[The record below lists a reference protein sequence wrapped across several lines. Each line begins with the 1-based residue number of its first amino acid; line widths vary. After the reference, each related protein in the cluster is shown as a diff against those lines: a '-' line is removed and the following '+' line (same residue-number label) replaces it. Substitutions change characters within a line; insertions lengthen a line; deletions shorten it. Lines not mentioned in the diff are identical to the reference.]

1 MSNMNEEEFDEDHAM
16 DMLLNDMVNRLR
28 TVRVR
33 FSNESDYI
41 VLNGFQLENF
51 EKIKEFDK
59 EVYGLYKGQHLMI
72 DKEDYKN
79 LI

>member
-16 DMLLNDMVNRLR
+16 DMLLNDMINRLR

-33 FSNESDYI
+33 FANESDYI

-59 EVYGLYKGQHLMI
+59 EVYGVYKGQNLMI

>member
-1 MSNMNEEEFDEDHAM
+1 MSNISEEEFDEDHAM
-16 DMLLNDMVNRLR
+16 DMVLNDMINKLR

-33 FSNESDYI
+33 FANESNSVI
-41 VLNGFQLENF
+41 LNGFQMDNF

-59 EVYGLYKGQHLMI
+59 EVYGIYKGQHLMI

>member
-1 MSNMNEEEFDEDHAM
+1 MNNISEEEFDEDHAM
-16 DMLLNDMVNRLR
+16 DMVLNDMINKLR

-33 FSNESDYI
+33 FANESNYI

-51 EKIKEFDK
+51 EKIEEFDR
-59 EVYGLYKGQHLMI
+59 EVYGVYKGQHLMI

-79 LI
+79 LV